1 VSVSEFPAGELD
13 VTTKLM
19 EPSISFPV
27 VVVRLEVPLSVSDT
41 KQGAFVLLAGSV
53 LKLNSVMFKLPL
65 LLTVKS
71 MIKPS
76 TAPEASPLP
85 PARVAPHKPLV
96 TACALLV
103 LVLVL
108 PQPPT
113 ANSHANKAST
123 ANFFIAILEI
133 ESHLK
138 IQRCTLARQW
148 M

>member
-1 VSVSEFPAGELD
+1 MVKVPEPLQSGGPVPPTNAQVPVILFPTSVPVRVSEFPAGELE

-27 VVVRLEVPLSVSDT
+27 VVVRLEVPLSVSET

-53 LKLNSVMFKLPL
+53 LKLNSVMFKDPL

-85 PARVAPHKPLV
+85 PAKVAPHKPAV
-96 TACALLV
+96 TA
-103 LVLVL
+103 
-108 PQPPT
+108 
-113 ANSHANKAST
+113 
-123 ANFFIAILEI
+123 
-133 ESHLK
+133 
-138 IQRCTLARQW
+138 
-148 M
+148 